1 MPTFELS
8 EEQQLIQQTA
18 RDFANRELA
27 PMAEKRD
34 AEEIFPEP
42 ELNKLAELGLMGVN
56 VPEEYGGAEAG
67 VVAYSLAISELAR
80 ACPSTTVAVAVT
92 NMVAEVICQYG
103 SEEQKDKYVN
113 AITSG
118 EYCSAAFALS
128 EPHSGSDASA
138 LKTTAKPTDG
148 GWVLNGT
155 KQWITSGDHAGVIVV
170 WARTSDAPGHKGIST
185 FLLEQGTPGME
196 VGKHENKM
204 GIRGSTTVPLIF
216 EDCEVPADALMGY
229 EGQGFPVAMTALD
242 GGRVGIGSQ
251 SVGIGQA
258 ALDEARKYALERQAF
273 GKPIGA
279 LQAIQWMLADSAVEL
294 EAARLLTLRAAWL
307 KEQKRIFTREASMA
321 KVYSS
326 EMANRICYRALQIHG
341 GYGYVKEYPIERL
354 TRDARVTTIYEGTSE
369 IQRLVIARTLL
380 RDA

>member
-8 EEQQLIQQTA
+8 EEQQLIQQMA

-27 PMAEKRD
+27 PVAEKRD
-34 AEEIFPEP
+34 AEQIFPLP
-42 ELNKLAELGLMGVN
+42 ELAKLAELGLMGVN

-103 SEEQKDKYVN
+103 SEEQREKYVN

-138 LKTTAKPTDG
+138 LKTTAKPTDS

-185 FLLEQGTPGME
+185 FLVEQGTAGME

-216 EDCEVPADALMGY
+216 EDCEVPKDAILGH

-251 SVGIGQA
+251 AVGIGQA
-258 ALDEARKYALERQAF
+258 ALDEARKYALERTAF

-279 LQAIQWMLADSAVEL
+279 LQAIQWMIADSASEL

-307 KEQKRIFTREASMA
+307 KENKRIFTREASMA